1 MQSYTTST
9 DTYLFMSQGDREI
22 RRGTVADASKIAR
35 THVASWHET
44 YAGIVPDEM
53 LAALSVSRRTVAWEN
68 ILRDPS
74 KHENSAVYVKE
85 VGDTIVGFGACGE
98 QRNIDLKN
106 QGYDGEI
113 GSVYVL
119 REFQK
124 RGIGRDIMS
133 ALARDLVGRGLHGA
147 ALWVLRENTLAR
159 RFYEQ
164 CAGQM
169 IGEKQ
174 DVRGEATLIEVAY
187 GWSDIGMLQERVQC
201 GQSR

>member
-1 MQSYTTST
+1 
-9 DTYLFMSQGDREI
+9 MSQGDREI

>member
-1 MQSYTTST
+1 M
-9 DTYLFMSQGDREI
+9 
-22 RRGTVADASKIAR
+22 ADAPKIAC

-53 LAALSVSRRTVAWEN
+53 LAALSISRRTVAWEN
-68 ILRDPS
+68 ILRDPI
-74 KHENSAVYVKE
+74 KHENSVVYVKE
-85 VGDTIVGFGACGE
+85 TGDAIVGFGACSE
-98 QRNIDLKN
+98 QRDIGLKN

-124 RGIGRDIMS
+124 RGIGRDLMS
-133 ALARDLVGRGLHGA
+133 ALASDLVGRELHGV
-147 ALWVLRENTLAR
+147 ALWVLRENTRAR

-164 CAGQM
+164 CAGEI

-187 GWSDIGMLQERVQC
+187 GWHDIGMLQERVQR
-201 GQSR
+201 GQSG